1 MALSE
6 FLTMQQQVQP
16 CHVESFTVA
25 YATIQH
31 GVGTFANPL
40 NSLNDTH
47 VLVDLVVVLKMQC
60 YVVVSIHI

>member
-6 FLTMQQQVQP
+6 FPTMQQQVQP
-16 CHVESFTVA
+16 RHLESFTVA
-25 YATIQH
+25 YAAIQH

-60 YVVVSIHI
+60 

>member
-1 MALSE
+1 
-6 FLTMQQQVQP
+6 MQQQVQP

-60 YVVVSIHI
+60 